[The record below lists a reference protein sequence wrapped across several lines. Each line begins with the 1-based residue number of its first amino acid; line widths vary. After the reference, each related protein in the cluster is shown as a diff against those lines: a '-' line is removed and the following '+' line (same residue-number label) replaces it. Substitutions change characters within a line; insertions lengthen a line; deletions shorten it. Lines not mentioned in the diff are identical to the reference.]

1 MFLSKILHKNH
12 HPGQESEDQ
21 QSTFYNHGSLWW
33 SYWFKPYPNFYGS
46 ELLIIK
52 GWSRKL
58 ARRYPPIPT
67 WGGVL
72 LRCWHYCQNIS
83 LWISLSRT
91 EHPSD
96 GRPRLSRAIPSTL
109 PVLVVADGEDSAS
122 LSEHARFQCQKSAT
136 QIGATKKIEPLKP
149 TWTLKPSLKKHCK
162 QFPTLAGWNQYCAS
176 KHTLSWLSPCL
187 LFSHSAVVRTRCIQD
202 KSCCFTC
209 AWQMSKLIWAVRFL
223 QLDHPTIRRYRG
235 LSQDEAMPPAR
246 CDLPNLRGSGVNGL
260 VSIWRRG
267 KGLNTRCI
275 SYM

>member
-1 MFLSKILHKNH
+1 MDLTIK
-12 HPGQESEDQ
+12 DR
-21 QSTFYNHGSLWW
+21 TSLWW
-33 SYWFKPYPNFYGS
+33 PSPPVPCHS
-46 ELLIIK
+46 QHTA
-52 GWSRKL
+52 R
-58 ARRYPPIPT
+58 ARRRR
-67 WGGVL
+67 WW
-72 LRCWHYCQNIS
+72 R
-83 LWISLSRT
+83 
-91 EHPSD
+91 
-96 GRPRLSRAIPSTL
+96 
-109 PVLVVADGEDSAS
+109 
-122 LSEHARFQCQKSAT
+122 QCQPCGTRPISMPKKRDPNWSHE
-136 QIGATKKIEPLKP
+136 KIEPLKP